1 MNFYELIKSSWLNN
15 FLYNLNNLVIWY
27 LEEKKYI
34 VIQLWL
40 SIKEIAYIKNNYSN
54 FVKILETILFTYNQS
69 WNNYFNNITFWNIKK
84 WSDIFNNCIFLYS
97 SNKDKKWYRDVKSL
111 ITIKENIK
119 KDYTKL
125 SIYQKIILLIKNKK
139 LSVRNLIKIWI
150 IQIRAREIYNFLKEK
165 WVFEISKYNNN
176 NKIYHLENINN
187 FTENDINAII
197 SGSV

>member
-54 FVKILETILFTYNQS
+54 FVNILETILYTYNQS

-97 SNKDKKWYRDVKSL
+97 SNKDKKWYRDVKGL

-125 SIYQKIILLIKNKK
+125 SIYQKIILLIKNEK